1 LIFASPWILL
11 ALALLPILWWLLR
24 ATPPSP
30 RDQLFPAIRLLAG
43 LRSQEETPART
54 PWWLLALRLTAAGL
68 VIIGL
73 AGPILG
79 AGGLRVIGRGT
90 SLLVID
96 DGFAAGPDWPARIA
110 AAQSVL
116 DRLDHAHASVA
127 LLTTAQRPT
136 GEAPRATAAMP
147 AALLRPLVAAL
158 HPQAWPEDRGAVAG
172 AVRQS
177 GTGPVYY
184 VSDMLAG
191 AHDADFAS
199 ALRARGSVDVFT
211 GDLPAR
217 LLLARPETERMVAVL
232 RQTASSAAGHEMV
245 LAETGDGTVL
255 GRELLTVPAGA
266 TRAEVA
272 FALPPELRNQFFALR
287 LDAAPGAGS
296 VALLDEASRRRPV
309 GLLTLG
315 GSGETPLLG
324 DNFYIERA
332 LGPTTELRH
341 GDAATLLGRKI
352 SMLISGDGLIGGD
365 DAGRIEA
372 WVKQGG
378 ILVRFAGPG
387 LAEQAE
393 QEGASAKLL
402 PEPLLDG
409 DRQLGGAMSWS
420 EPAHLAPFPPGPF
433 AGLPIPAEVTVNRQ
447 VLADPQAAG
456 TPQGTA
462 QVWAALADGT
472 PLVTASRLG
481 AGEVVLFH
489 VTANADWSNLPLS
502 GLFVDMLNRLVQRS
516 AGVAGAEDARIL
528 APAQALDGAGVL
540 GAPPPAAMGLR
551 AAALATATISAVHPP
566 GLYGPE
572 HDRHALNIGSEGF
585 PLATMAA
592 IAGSTRLSLTAAPR
606 EQPIGPALIAL
617 ALALLCTDML
627 LTLRLRGLLRP
638 ALAGMLLL
646 MTLAQASAESPA
658 LATHLAYVVTGDSD
672 VDATSKAGLTGLSAY
687 VNLRT
692 AAVLA
697 DPAPVVPGRDDLSFY
712 PLLYWPI
719 TASATGSAAATNA
732 LNNYMRH
739 GGIIIIDLQGGGE
752 GAAGSGA
759 GFAPGASA
767 ALRRVAD
774 GLEIPR
780 LTPLTSAHVLARSF
794 YLLSDFPGRYD
805 GGTVWVQQAQ
815 DRANDSVSPVIVG
828 SNDWAAAWAA
838 DDDGR
843 PLFAV
848 IPGGQRQRVLA
859 YRFGVNMVMYALTG
873 NYKGDQ
879 VHVPAILERL
889 GQ

>member
-1 LIFASPWILL
+1 MIFASPWILL
-11 ALALLPILWWLLR
+11 ALALLPVLWWLLR
-24 ATPPSP
+24 ATPPAP

-68 VIIGL
+68 VIVGL

-79 AGGLRVIGRGT
+79 AGGLRIMGQGT

-96 DGFAAGPDWPARIA
+96 DGFASGPDWPARMA

-116 DRLDHAHASVA
+116 DRLDHAHARVA

-158 HPQAWPEDRGAVAG
+158 HPQAWPADRGAVAG

-177 GTGPVYY
+177 GAGPVFYI
-184 VSDMLAG
+184 SDNLAG

-199 ALRARGSVDVFT
+199 AIASRGAVDVFT
-211 GDLPAR
+211 GALPAR

-232 RQTASSAAGHEMV
+232 RQTAAPAAGHETV

-255 GRELLTVPAGA
+255 GREPLSVPAGA
-266 TRAEVA
+266 TREEVA
-272 FALPPELRNQFFALR
+272 IALPPELRNQFFALR
-287 LDAAPGAGS
+287 LDGAPGAGS
-296 VALLDEASRRRPV
+296 VALLDEASRRRPG

-315 GSGETPLLG
+315 GGGETPLLG

-341 GDAATLLGRKI
+341 GDAASLLSRKI
-352 SMLISGDGLIGGD
+352 AALVSGDGVIAGGD
-365 DAGRIEA
+365 ADRIEA

-378 ILVRFAGPG
+378 LLVRFAGPG
-387 LAEQAE
+387 LAEQAA
-393 QEGASAKLL
+393 QEGASARLL

-433 AGLPIPAEVTVNRQ
+433 AGLAIPAEVTVNRQ
-447 VLADPQAAG
+447 VLADPQAGGA
-456 TPQGTA
+456 P
-462 QVWAALADGT
+462 QVWAALTDGT
-472 PLVTASRLG
+472 PLVTAARLG
-481 AGEVVLFH
+481 AGELVLFH

-502 GLFVDMLNRLVQRS
+502 GLFVDMLNRLVLRS
-516 AGVAGAEDARIL
+516 AGVAGAEDQHVL

-540 GAPPPAAMGLR
+540 GPPPPAATGLR
-551 AAALATATISAVHPP
+551 AGELATATISAVHPP

-572 HDRHALNIGSEGF
+572 HDRHALNIGSEAF
-585 PLATMAA
+585 PLARMAA
-592 IAGSTRLSLTAAPR
+592 VPGSTRLSLASAPR
-606 EQPIGPALIAL
+606 ERPIGPALIAA
-617 ALALLCTDML
+617 ALALLCADML

-638 ALAGMLLL
+638 ALAGALLVIGASQAG
-646 MTLAQASAESPA
+646 AQSPA
-658 LATHLAYVVTGDSD
+658 LATHLAYVVTGDAE
-672 VDATSKAGLTGLSAY
+672 VDAVSKAGLTGLSAY

-719 TASATGSAAATNA
+719 TANATGSAAATNA
-732 LNNYMRH
+732 LNDYMRH
-739 GGIIIIDLQGGGE
+739 GGIVIIDLQGGGE
-752 GAAGSGA
+752 AAAGSGA
-759 GFAPGASA
+759 GFAPGAGA

-774 GLEIPR
+774 GLAIPR
-780 LTPLTSAHVLARSF
+780 LTALTSAHVLARSF

-838 DDDGR
+838 DEDGR
-843 PLFAV
+843 PQFAV